1 MAGERVT
8 RVLDWYY
15 EVSTG
20 APAVLQA
27 RAAQYLEL
35 AEPHEDLARNL
46 AAAAMLALR
55 ATLEHPGG
63 RDVALDL
70 LAADALVTLAL
81 QAQATSDPG
90 KLAGFAAEL
99 RAAGPGAA

>member
-8 RVLDWYY
+8 RVLDWFYQ
-15 EVSTG
+15 VSAG
-20 APAVLQA
+20 APAALQA
-27 RAAQYLEL
+27 RAAQYLDL
-35 AEPHEDLARNL
+35 AEPDLDLATSL
-46 AAAAMLALR
+46 AAAATLALR

-90 KLAGFAAEL
+90 QLAEFAAAL
-99 RAAGPGAA
+99 RASGPGAA

>member
-8 RVLDWYY
+8 RLMDWFLQA
-15 EVSTG
+15 SDG
-20 APAVLQA
+20 APGALQA
-27 RAAQYLEL
+27 RAAQYLDA
-35 AEPHEDLARNL
+35 AEPNQDLARNL
-46 AAAAMLALR
+46 AAAAMRALR

-81 QAQATSDPG
+81 QAQATSDPVQ
-90 KLAGFAAEL
+90 LAEFAAEL